1 MSYKKA
7 LVIGAAL
14 VVVVVVVLTAVLPA
28 GPGAEVVA
36 SRDYEPLDDTLEP
49 FLSDF
54 NEASSHVRAVLLV
67 GPT

>member
-1 MSYKKA
+1 MNYRKA

-14 VVVVVVVLTAVLPA
+14 VVVLVAALPA

-36 SRDYEPLDDTLEP
+36 SRDYEPLDDRLEP